1 MIRELRKKFILVMM
15 LSLFIVM
22 GILVAGINIVY
33 ARNNRSL
40 TDSTIEFLYANS
52 GTFPDSASRSGG
64 TSPASGTDMAPPE
77 DAASRAKK
85 ENGFGGH
92 ITADTKFETS
102 FFMVTVDAGGKIT
115 KVNHGAVASVSED
128 EISQYAQTILSSGDT
143 RGRVDYFRYALYT
156 PADGSRV
163 IVAVNCYQQM
173 RQESTLLLVSSGAG
187 LLCMAA
193 VYVLVLLMSRRVTRP
208 VEESVEKQRQ
218 FITDAGH
225 ELKTPI
231 TIISANA
238 EVLQMQT
245 GENQW
250 VDSIK
255 NQTRRLNHLVK
266 NLLELSKL
274 DESAPAELFT
284 EVDLSALV
292 GEVAESF
299 EVPAQAAGKT
309 FFTEIQPG
317 VTLAGSREELY
328 KLTSILLDNALK
340 YTNDGGT
347 IRVSLQ
353 KQRRVALSVYNTCA
367 YMDPEKTGR
376 LFERFYR
383 ADESRSRE
391 TGGSGIGL
399 SIAQAIVERHGGKI
413 SASAPDGKSITFT
426 AVFSASV
433 H

>member
-1 MIRELRKKFILVMM
+1 MIKELRKKFILVMM
-15 LSLFIVM
+15 LSLLIVM
-22 GILVAGINIVY
+22 GILVTAINIVY
-33 ARNNRSL
+33 VNNDHSQ
-40 TDSTIEFLYANS
+40 TEATIEFLYTNAGS
-52 GTFPDSASRSGG
+52 FPDEGAIPDAGAQPASS
-64 TSPASGTDMAPPE
+64 SDLDSGTDLTAQPPQGE
-77 DAASRAKK
+77 MRGKK
-85 ENGFGGH
+85 MNGH

-102 FFMVTVDAGGKIT
+102 FFVVTVDESGNVSQ
-115 KVNHGAVASVSED
+115 VNHSTVASLTED
-128 EISQYAQTILSSGDT
+128 EISDYANSITASGKT
-143 RGRVDYFRYALYT
+143 EGAVGYFRYKLYSDS
-156 PADGSRV
+156 DGGKT

-173 RQESTLLLVSSGAG
+173 RQERTLLLASIGAG
-187 LLCMAA
+187 ILCMAA
-193 VYVLVLLMSRRVTRP
+193 VYILVLLMSKRVTKP

-274 DESAPAELFT
+274 DETVPADQFT
-284 EVDLSALV
+284 DVDLSALV
-292 GEVAESF
+292 GEVAETF

-309 FFTEIQPG
+309 YQADIQPDIYIS
-317 VTLAGSREELY
+317 GSRDELY

-340 YTNDGGT
+340 YTNDSGT
-347 IRVSLQ
+347 IKISLQ
-353 KQRRVALSVYNTCA
+353 KQRRITLSVYNTCESI
-367 YMDPEKTGR
+367 DPEKTGR

-399 SIAQAIVERHGGKI
+399 SIAQAIVERHGGRI
-413 SASAPDGKSITFT
+413 SASTEDGKSITFT
-426 AVFSASV
+426 AVF
-433 H
+433 

>member
-1 MIRELRKKFILVMM
+1 MIKQLRKKFILVMM

-22 GILVAGINIVY
+22 GILVAAINIVY
-33 ARNNRSL
+33 VSNNSNQ
-40 TDSTIEFLYANS
+40 TDATIEFLYANS
-52 GTFPDSASRSGG
+52 GKFPDDASPAGG
-64 TSPASGTDMAPPE
+64 TDAASGTDVPPGG
-77 DAASRAKK
+77 ASGAIHFKK
-85 ENGFGGH
+85 GEGLGGH
-92 ITADTKFETS
+92 ITPDTKFETS
-102 FFMVTVDAGGKIT
+102 FFMVTCGDDGTVV
-115 KVNHGAVASVSED
+115 KVNHGAVASVTED
-128 EISQYAQTILSSGDT
+128 EISDYAQTILQGGSGT
-143 RGRVDYFRYALYT
+143 GTVDYFRYKVFTAG
-156 PADGSRV
+156 DGSKV

-173 RQESTLLLVSSGAG
+173 RQERTLLLISSGAG
-187 LLCMAA
+187 ILCMAA
-193 VYVLVLLMSRRVTRP
+193 VYVLVLLMSRRVTKP

-274 DESAPAELFT
+274 DEALPADQFSD
-284 EVDLSALV
+284 VDVSALV
-292 GEVAESF
+292 SEVAETF
-299 EVPAQAAGKT
+299 EVPAQAAGKSYAAD
-309 FFTEIQPG
+309 IQPDIYMS
-317 VTLAGSREELY
+317 GSRDELY
-328 KLTSILLDNALK
+328 KLVSILLDNALK
-340 YTNDGGT
+340 YTNDGGD
-347 IRVSLQ
+347 IKVSLT
-353 KQRRVALSVYNTCA
+353 KQRRVTLSVCNTCDGI
-367 YMDPEKTGR
+367 DPEKTSR

-413 SASAPDGKSITFT
+413 SASAEDGRTITFT
-426 AVFSASV
+426 AVF
-433 H
+433 